1 MLRIATAVFLLSPVV
16 AQAQCLTPEA
26 LDTGITIT
34 FGNGNLS
41 YIQRTASGSIL
52 DAYDNQ
58 QSYYKEII
66 LLETLDGVIEL
77 SRVSHEKDRWSP
89 VTSGRMAYD
98 FAVETL
104 APYMPGTRGG
114 GSATRLR
121 PDYRDAPKAVG
132 WSAFE
137 RAPLLVGECS
147 YQATQVFITEF
158 DSRRGDLYAREITYL
173 PELGFGIQRANSYYN
188 LPLENATILSMS
200 AD

>member
-41 YIQRTASGSIL
+41 YVQRTASGSIL

-77 SRVSHEKDRWSP
+77 SRVSHEKDQWSP

-98 FAVETL
+98 FAVEIL

-114 GSATRLR
+114 GSATRAWGGRCGSWIGAWGGAYAFSRFALR
-121 PDYRDAPKAVG
+121 GRGAWPPWPVHHDGCFA
-132 WSAFE
+132 E
-137 RAPLLVGECS
+137 
-147 YQATQVFITEF
+147 
-158 DSRRGDLYAREITYL
+158 SR
-173 PELGFGIQRANSYYN
+173 
-188 LPLENATILSMS
+188 
-200 AD
+200 